1 MRVGRVVNACS
12 KLYIVHIYMHIYIYI
27 YICMYIYVCMYVRM
41 YVCIYTYICTY
52 IHMIYI
58 YIYRVVN
65 ACSKRAPT
73 LGANLG
79 VLALLYSINE
89 RMLCYA
95 RDKDDSLNPILGAS
109 LTGLECVLLL

>member
-1 MRVGRVVNACS
+1 
-12 KLYIVHIYMHIYIYI
+12 
-27 YICMYIYVCMYVRM
+27 MYIYVCMYVRM

>member
-1 MRVGRVVNACS
+1 M
-12 KLYIVHIYMHIYIYI
+12 
-27 YICMYIYVCMYVRM
+27 YVCM